1 MHRFFQRKGKNQGT
15 RLCWEAPTGFLA
27 AAIKKRGPAML
38 GSILLI
44 LMGAPWL
51 LNYTLLCLQTTE
63 FSLIFSSTKDSEDFK
78 FKLFVCFVLFC
89 RELANYV
96 RQQQL

>member
-1 MHRFFQRKGKNQGT
+1 
-15 RLCWEAPTGFLA
+15 
-27 AAIKKRGPAML
+27 ML
-38 GSILLI
+38 RSILLI

-63 FSLIFSSTKDSEDFK
+63 FSLIFSSTKDSEDFR
-78 FKLFVCFVLFC
+78 FKLYVCFVLFC